1 MDTLTRTR
9 KTIRFKGRS
18 FLALVLSPEHPLD
31 EWFREFDD
39 LRERSPSFFI
49 GRPLILDVSGLNLDR
64 EAMQT
69 IVADLFERRVRVM
82 AVEGAKASAL
92 GLGLPPGISGGRLVD
107 DLPEPVDERP
117 QQAAPVHAAAPVETP
132 AVAVPSPVVQPA
144 IEPRPAMPSMLIE
157 APVRSGQSIMF
168 PEGDVTIIGSVASGA
183 EIVAG
188 GSIHVYGALRGRRS
202 PLHGQREGPHLRPEI
217 RSRAH
222 RHRRALS
229 GRGRTEAGTARPS
242 RPDPARGR
250 HDLHLA
256 LRLSRRRLTDGIDE
270 RASRTRTTRW
280 PRCWW

>member
-64 EAMQT
+64 EAMQK

-117 QQAAPVHAAAPVETP
+117 AVAAAAPVP
-132 AVAVPSPVVQPA
+132 AEAAVPAAPAPLAQPVL
-144 IEPRPAMPSMLIE
+144 EPRPAMPSMLIE

-188 GSIHVYGALRGRRS
+188 GSIHVYGALRGRALAGCTGNAKARIFAQKFEAELIAIDGLYQVADELKPELRGQAVQIRLEDDTIFIS
-202 PLHGQREGPHLRPEI
+202 PF
-217 RSRAH
+217 
-222 RHRRALS
+222 
-229 GRGRTEAGTARPS
+229 
-242 RPDPARGR
+242 D
-250 HDLHLA
+250 
-256 LRLSRRRLTDGIDE
+256 
-270 RASRTRTTRW
+270 
-280 PRCWW
+280 

>member
-31 EWFREFDD
+31 EWFLEFDA
-39 LRERSPSFFI
+39 LRDRSPSFFI
-49 GRPLILDVSGLNLDR
+49 GRPLILDVSALNLDR

-69 IVADLFERRVRVM
+69 LVADLFERRVRVM

-107 DLPEPVDERP
+107 DLPEPMDERAAVA
-117 QQAAPVHAAAPVETP
+117 AAPAPVAEEPAAAPVP
-132 AVAVPSPVVQPA
+132 APAPVVVQQPTF
-144 IEPRPAMPSMLIE
+144 EPRPAMPSMLIE

-188 GSIHVYGALRGRRS
+188 GSIHVYGALRGRALAGCTGNAKARIFAQKFEAELIAIDGLYQVADELKPELRGQAVQIRLEDDTIFIS
-202 PLHGQREGPHLRPEI
+202 PF
-217 RSRAH
+217 
-222 RHRRALS
+222 
-229 GRGRTEAGTARPS
+229 
-242 RPDPARGR
+242 D
-250 HDLHLA
+250 
-256 LRLSRRRLTDGIDE
+256 
-270 RASRTRTTRW
+270 
-280 PRCWW
+280 

>member
-107 DLPEPVDERP
+107 DLPEPVDESP

-168 PEGDVTIIGSVASGA
+168 PEGDVTIIGSVASGPRSWPA
-183 EIVAG
+183 ARSTSTAPCAAG
-188 GSIHVYGALRGRRS
+188 RS
-202 PLHGQREGPHLRPEI
+202 PAARATRRPASSPRNSKPSSSPSTGSI
-217 RSRAH
+217 RSR
-222 RHRRALS
+222 
-229 GRGRTEAGTARPS
+229 TN
-242 RPDPARGR
+242 
-250 HDLHLA
+250 
-256 LRLSRRRLTDGIDE
+256 
-270 RASRTRTTRW
+270 
-280 PRCWW
+280 

>member
-31 EWFREFDD
+31 EWFLEFDA
-39 LRERSPSFFI
+39 LRDRSPSFFI
-49 GRPLILDVSGLNLDR
+49 GRPLILDVSALNLDR
-64 EAMQT
+64 EAMQKL
-69 IVADLFERRVRVM
+69 VADLFERRVRVM

-107 DLPEPVDERP
+107 DMPEPVDER
-117 QQAAPVHAAAPVETP
+117 AATP
-132 AVAVPSPVVQPA
+132 AVPPAATTAGEEPPAVAAPAPAPVVIQQPV

-188 GSIHVYGALRGRRS
+188 GSIHVYGALRGRALAGCTGNAKARIFAQKFEAELIAIDGLYQVADELKPELRGQAVQIRLEDDTIFIS
-202 PLHGQREGPHLRPEI
+202 PF
-217 RSRAH
+217 
-222 RHRRALS
+222 
-229 GRGRTEAGTARPS
+229 
-242 RPDPARGR
+242 D
-250 HDLHLA
+250 
-256 LRLSRRRLTDGIDE
+256 
-270 RASRTRTTRW
+270 
-280 PRCWW
+280 